1 MTKRKAANGS
11 GTINK
16 RADGRYEGR
25 YVVGHDPGTGKMIR
39 KSVYAKTER
48 ECAKKLREATSAI
61 DAGTYMEP
69 AKMTVSQWLDI
80 WSRDYLGAVKQST
93 ASSYIGH
100 IEKNIKPHIGA
111 IKLAALKPAQIQVL
125 YKKVEKTVD
134 NPKGLSAKSIKNL
147 HGVLHK
153 ALKQAVMLGYIRAN
167 PTDGT
172 VLPRIERK
180 EVSFLEEE
188 DIKKLLN
195 EIRAHKYEALY
206 KLTLFTGL
214 REGEALG
221 LTWDCVDLDAGVVT
235 VSKQLIKEHKA
246 GGKYRLAS
254 CKTDRIRRLAVAPFI
269 IDLLKRQKKKQNEER
284 LRAGS
289 FWSNE
294 WNLVFTNEAGEHLCH
309 HTVYKNFKK
318 IVKAIGIPETRFHDL
333 RHTYAVISLQ
343 NGDDIKTVQ
352 DNVGHATA
360 AFTLDVYG
368 HVSQRMKKESA
379 NRMQSYIDEL
389 RSTS

>member
-1 MTKRKAANGS
+1 MTSRKAVLSAGWREPKIFIS
-11 GTINK
+11 LAVAQALLRVI
-16 RADGRYEGR
+16 
-25 YVVGHDPGTGKMIR
+25 PG
-39 KSVYAKTER
+39 
-48 ECAKKLREATSAI
+48 
-61 DAGTYMEP
+61 
-69 AKMTVSQWLDI
+69 
-80 WSRDYLGAVKQST
+80 
-93 ASSYIGH
+93 
-100 IEKNIKPHIGA
+100 KPHIGA

-195 EIRAHKYEALY
+195 EIREHKYEALY

-289 FWSNE
+289 FWPNE

-389 RSTS
+389 KSTS